1 MLDGETALFLS
12 KALPL
17 AIYPLGATIGLGLVA
32 VALAVAGRGR
42 AAVRVA
48 LTGLALLWIA
58 STPKVS
64 NWALGSLESRYP
76 ALPVADSPRADVAI
90 LLGGGVASPTPPRIS
105 AELNDAGDRVLHA
118 ARLFKAGK
126 VQRILVS
133 GGNIP
138 WVSSGAPE
146 ADLMRDYLIEFG
158 VPIDAIEFA
167 GQSRNTYQNARE
179 IAAMW
184 TGGQFRSALLVT
196 SAAHMPRALAVFRK
210 AGLPVE
216 PSPTDVRAVP
226 PAEAT
231 LLDWLPNAGAL
242 NLTTEAMRE
251 WIGLFVYRFLE
262 KA

>member
-12 KALPL
+12 KVLPL

-32 VALAVAGRGR
+32 VGLAVAGRGR
-42 AAVRVA
+42 AAIPVA

-64 NWALGSLESRYP
+64 NWAMGSLESQYP
-76 ALPVADSPRADVAI
+76 ALPLAESPAADVAI

-105 AELNDAGDRVLHA
+105 AELNEAGDRVLHA

-126 VQRILVS
+126 VRRILVT

-138 WVSSGAPE
+138 WVSGGVPE
-146 ADLMRDYLIEFG
+146 AELMRDYLIEFG
-158 VPIDAIEFA
+158 VPIAAIEIA
-167 GQSRNTYQNARE
+167 GQSQNTHQNARE
-179 IAAMW
+179 ISNMW
-184 TGGQFRSALLVT
+184 AGGQFRSALLVT
-196 SAAHMPRALAVFRK
+196 SAAHMPRAMAVFRK

-216 PSPTDVRAVP
+216 PSPTDARAVP

-231 LLDWLPNAGAL
+231 LLDWLPDSGAL
-242 NLTTEAMRE
+242 DQTTQAVRE
-251 WIGLFVYRFLE
+251 WIGIVAYRLLQR
-262 KA
+262 A